1 MTAGASS
8 PAGTT
13 LRGAALARQGDTG
26 CEVQPMVE
34 AFESL
39 PVVAAALA
47 MALVRV
53 YVL

>member
-1 MTAGASS
+1 MTAGASP

-13 LRGAALARQGDTG
+13 LSSAALGRQGDAG

-34 AFESL
+34 AFEIL
-39 PVVAAALA
+39 PVVAVALA
-47 MALVRV
+47 MAFVRV